1 MADAVYPYYISLLGQ
16 GLDSVLDPKHIPPF
30 CSTIVLD
37 LDLDCILV
45 LELQFDQLDQ
55 LPQTQLTED

>member
-1 MADAVYPYYISLLGQ
+1 MVYPYYISSLGQ
-16 GLDSVLDPKHIPPF
+16 VLDSVLDPEQIPPF

-37 LDLDCILV
+37 LDLDCVLV

-55 LPQTQLTED
+55 LPQTQLSED

>member
-1 MADAVYPYYISLLGQ
+1 MVYPYDISLLGQ
-16 GLDSVLDPKHIPPF
+16 GLDSEVDPEHIPPF
-30 CSTIVLD
+30 CSKIVLD
-37 LDLDCILV
+37 LDLDRILV